1 MEKLYGW
8 TGRLLRINLT
18 SGEKEL
24 LPTRDLT
31 EKFVGGR
38 GFTAKIYWDEV
49 ASTIDPLSPQSPLV
63 IMTGPLA
70 GTPAIAG
77 SRWFISGKSPLLYP
91 DQYGLASLGGT
102 LGAELKFAGLDGII
116 ITGKAP
122 TPSYL
127 TINDEKVEIK
137 DAIGLWGLETFETSK
152 RIRKEHGDKVK
163 TLCIGPAGER
173 KVRFAIAMSENG
185 ACGGSGFG
193 AVMGAK
199 NLKAIAAMGTST
211 AGVARPDELNKI
223 NQQICSLI
231 KGKVLMDPPLEGIE
245 LVKRS
250 PCLSCPGGCPRG
262 IYKHTSGI
270 KEVRKNCQSSYV
282 YYTWDKAYHGGEASE
297 IPFLVT
303 SLCNR
308 YGICTQ
314 EMGNML
320 HWLGKCSE
328 HDIFTDEETG
338 IPLSKIGSWN
348 FIDTLIKKIVSRQG
362 FGDLLAEG
370 TIRTAHSVGKGSE
383 KLLDGTVTRS
393 GFNSNTNNPRFFI
406 TNAVFYATESTSAMN
421 QFHEI
426 CFPFMRWA
434 MWFATDGAMS
444 PFSTE
449 VMQKIAKRFWKSEKA
464 IDFSTYEGK
473 AEVAFIIQN
482 REYAKENLAVC
493 DFFYPLITADGA
505 DDHIGDPALESRI
518 LSAVTGMDIDEE
530 GYYLTGERVFNLQRA
545 TQGRD
550 GRIGRKDDTL
560 DEFNFNEKLEIEE
573 GFFGIFNP
581 DFMLPGP
588 EGELIS
594 RKGAV
599 VERDKFEKMMDEYY
613 AIRGWDVQ
621 TGLQKE
627 EKLDDLSL
635 SEIIP
640 ELKKKKLLSPGEI
653 V

>member
-1 MEKLYGW
+1 MEKSYGW
-8 TGRLLRINLT
+8 TGTLLRINLT
-18 SGEKEL
+18 SGEKQL
-24 LPTRDLT
+24 FPSRDLA

-38 GFTAKIYWDEV
+38 GFTAKIYWDEIS
-49 ASTIDPLSPQSPLV
+49 STIDPLSPENPLV

-91 DQYGLASLGGT
+91 DQYGLSSLGDT
-102 LGAELKFAGLDGII
+102 LGAELKSAGLDGII

-127 TINDEKVEIK
+127 TINNEKVEIK
-137 DAIGLWGLETFETSK
+137 DATGLWGLETFETLK
-152 RIRKEHGDKVK
+152 RIRKAHGDKVK

-173 KVRFAIAMSENG
+173 KVRFAIGMSENG

-199 NLKAIAAMGTST
+199 NLKAIAVMGTGT
-211 AGVARPDELNKI
+211 AGVARPDDLNKI
-223 NQQICSLI
+223 NQQIHSLI

-297 IPFLVT
+297 TPFLVT

-320 HWLGKCSE
+320 HWLGKCIE
-328 HDIFTDEETG
+328 HDIFTDEETE
-338 IPLSKIGSWN
+338 ILLSKLGSWE
-348 FIDTLIKKIVSRQG
+348 FIDTLIQKIVSRQG
-362 FGDLLAEG
+362 FGDVLAEG
-370 TIRTAHSVGKGSE
+370 TIRAAQSAGKGSE

-426 CFPFMRWA
+426 CFPFMHWA
-434 MWFATDGAMS
+434 MWLATDGAMS

-473 AEVAFIIQN
+473 AEVACIIQN
-482 REYAKENLAVC
+482 REYAKGNLAVC

-505 DDHIGDPALESRI
+505 DDHIGDPTLESRI
-518 LSAVTGMDIDEE
+518 LSAVTGINIDEE

-545 TQGRD
+545 IQGRD

-560 DEFNFNEKLEIEE
+560 DEFNFNEKLETEE

-588 EGELIS
+588 KGELIS

-599 VERDKFEKMMDEYY
+599 IERDKFEKMMDEYY
-613 AIRGWDVQ
+613 TIRGWNAQ
-621 TGLQKE
+621 TGLQKK
-627 EKLDDLSL
+627 EKLEELSL

-640 ELKKKKLLSPGEI
+640 ELKKLNLLSP